1 MDLQLTAAQVNG
13 RILLVEDDPDLMR
26 LFYDALITGGYKVD
40 GFTEPMK
47 AYSQFKNNADQYDL
61 IITDVRMPQMSGIE
75 LIKNINKV
83 NKEVKVLLMS
93 AFEMERGNLKEL
105 ELEEFLQKPLHLE
118 QLLNTVKKYVHE
130 K

>member
-1 MDLQLTAAQVNG
+1 
-13 RILLVEDDPDLMR
+13 
-26 LFYDALITGGYKVD
+26 
-40 GFTEPMK
+40 MK

-118 QLLNTVKKYVHE
+118 QLLKTVKKYVHE
-130 K
+130 KWIDTGKKSENIATSDLWRFMYEW

>member
-1 MDLQLTAAQVNG
+1 MNG
-13 RILLVEDDPDLMR
+13 RILLVEDDLDLMR

-40 GFTEPMK
+40 GFTEPMT
-47 AYSQFKNNADQYDL
+47 AYSQFKNNPDQYDL

-105 ELEEFLQKPLHLE
+105 KLEEFLQKPLHLE
-118 QLLNTVKKYVHE
+118 QLLKTVKKYVHE